1 MRRLSWLAGS
11 IVACLLL
18 GAGPVAAEPQRPAYG
33 PLGDREIGIA
43 NHGQRGVVELYVSP
57 QTADA
62 WGQDR
67 LGDDVLDPG
76 QSIRLKLG
84 RMRDCT
90 FDVLVVY
97 DDTSREE
104 QRGVNACR
112 TRELAFDGHA
122 ATAPMEQ
129 QGPDR
134 SVTVIDASPLPLQ
147 QLYLSPADA
156 AQWGEDRLALS
167 AMSVG
172 EERKIAFR
180 GDCIADIRVVF
191 SNRAAEERRGL
202 DLCAKP
208 LLRISPGWTTDER

>member
-1 MRRLSWLAGS
+1 MRRLSWLAGP
-11 IVACLLL
+11 IVAGLVAA
-18 GAGPVAAEPQRPAYG
+18 GAPVAAEPQHPAYG
-33 PLGDREIGIA
+33 PLGDRELGIA
-43 NHGQRGVVELYVSP
+43 NHSERGMVELYVSP

-67 LGDDVLDPG
+67 LGDDELDPG
-76 QSIRLKLG
+76 QSVRLKLG

-90 FDVLVVY
+90 FDVLAVY

-122 ATAPMEQ
+122 ASAPVEP
-129 QGPDR
+129 QGPAR

-147 QLYLSPADA
+147 QLYLSPRNAS
-156 AQWGEDRLALS
+156 QWGEDRLAQS

-172 EERKIAFR
+172 EERRIAFH

-202 DLCAKP
+202 DLCATP
-208 LLRISPGWTTDER
+208 QLRISPGWTTDER